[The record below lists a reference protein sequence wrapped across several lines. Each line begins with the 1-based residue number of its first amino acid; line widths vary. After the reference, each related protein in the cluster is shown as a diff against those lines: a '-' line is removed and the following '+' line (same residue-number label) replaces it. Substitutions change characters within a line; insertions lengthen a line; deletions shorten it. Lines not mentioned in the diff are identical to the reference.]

1 MKYTTEKILFGL
13 FIFGLILKEFTLP
26 GADLLLLFSAAIAS
40 MFYYVMGFF
49 LINDINIKDV
59 LKRETTQNLKPI
71 FILGPIIAG
80 WDFSLIIL
88 GILFKIML
96 FPGADNLLFSGL
108 ILLTIL
114 TIASHFFVKKKHPEI
129 FKRFFF
135 RASIFVFGAVIFTI
149 ITYDNIIDHRY
160 QADHPEYAKALKAYV
175 KTPEDSAV
183 VAKFEEGKEKM
194 NAGMKD
200 E

>member
-13 FIFGLILKEFTLP
+13 FIFGLVLKEFDMT

-40 MFYYVMGFF
+40 TFYYVMGFF
-49 LINDINIKDV
+49 LINDINLKDIF
-59 LKRETTQNLKPI
+59 KRETTQNLKPL

-88 GILFKIML
+88 GILFKILL
-96 FPGADNLLFSGL
+96 FPGADILLFSGL

-114 TIASHFFVKKKHPEI
+114 TIASHFWVKKKYPEI

-135 RASIFVFGAVIFTI
+135 RASIFVFGAVVFSI

-160 QADHPEYAKALKAYV
+160 QADHPEYAKVLKAYV
-175 KTPEDSAV
+175 KNPADSAM
-183 VAKFEEGKEKM
+183 VAKLNEEEEKM
-194 NAGMKD
+194 FSDKD
-200 E
+200 